1 MLHVRQST
9 ETICQL
15 SGMGASDTKTSS
27 IHGSDDVE
35 VNYRGTLTNLS
46 KTKNTNRKRKGQTER
61 DGVPI
66 RLQDSCQQMGLMNSG
81 SCILDSCHVLQQ
93 EFQGKLGSKS
103 RAQDILW
110 CSAEYGEM
118 GQLNSVFPIH
128 DGFYGNQQASEG
140 HLRSLPTR
148 VGHNGTQQTEQ
159 SMQGMI
165 LDVRTFHFAKP
176 YFSGATW
183 FQSTSCA

>member
-128 DGFYGNQQASEG
+128 DGFYGNQQASEFQG
-140 HLRSLPTR
+140 QLGFRAPAVHSSFNIRNSLQEPLAFMAIR
-148 VGHNGTQQTEQ
+148 Q
-159 SMQGMI
+159 SI
-165 LDVRTFHFAKP
+165 RTI
-176 YFSGATW
+176 
-183 FQSTSCA
+183 STNRIS